1 MISDL
6 KKVYSRRTKKEK
18 ILTVGVLVCMVL
30 VMLLVAARCTEMPI
44 AANAVSEWV
53 SDTLLW
59 FVAGKVPIFALAVF
73 IVAALPL
80 MVVSSAVI
88 DEISQKRTAFALPF
102 YFYLLLFFTETL
114 FYQPMA
120 FTVITW
126 LALLILSLLLFALAK
141 GRRGKLFYLMAA
153 AFVLLLVLEPGKT
166 ALAVIQYL
174 ICLAVNT
181 AMAFVMNRASVL
193 KKKYWYAVM
202 LVLYLVLFF
211 IGRLC

>member
-18 ILTVGVLVCMVL
+18 ILTVGILVFMVL
-30 VMLLVAARCTEMPI
+30 VMLLVAARCNEMPV

-53 SDTLLW
+53 SNILLW
-59 FVAGKVPIFALAVF
+59 FVAGEVPIFALAVF

-88 DEISQKRTAFALPF
+88 DEISQKRTALALPF

-126 LALLILSLLLFALAK
+126 LALLILSLLLFALTK

-174 ICLAVNT
+174 ICLVVNT

-202 LVLYLVLFF
+202 LVLYLVLFLL
-211 IGRLC
+211 GRFC